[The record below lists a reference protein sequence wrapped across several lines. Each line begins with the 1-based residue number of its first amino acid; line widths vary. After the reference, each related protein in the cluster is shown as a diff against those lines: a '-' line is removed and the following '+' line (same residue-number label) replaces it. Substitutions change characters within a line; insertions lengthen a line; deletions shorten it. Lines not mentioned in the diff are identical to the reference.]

1 MRGERKKEYTDM
13 EKNELSDLNIY
24 NAYVTFIEFSGSV
37 PSTFACI
44 ISSNAFSNTIS
55 RPET

>member
-1 MRGERKKEYTDM
+1 MD
-13 EKNELSDLNIY
+13 KNDLSDLKIY

-44 ISSNAFSNTIS
+44 ISSNAFSNTIRWLLNVS
-55 RPET
+55 KPET